1 MLVNILKNYLV
12 IQNMFNDLI
21 EKIRS
26 LLMEMGRHIGVSKS
40 LVGLTWKT
48 VADFKTGQSKILC
61 FRYLPLKLIYIS
73 YSSNYFVDLTPNQVG
88 SISPDKFHN
97 FIIHFNHHDEV
108 VVTIVYV
115 KF

>member
-40 LVGLTWKT
+40 LVGLT
-48 VADFKTGQSKILC
+48 
-61 FRYLPLKLIYIS
+61 
-73 YSSNYFVDLTPNQVG
+73 
-88 SISPDKFHN
+88 
-97 FIIHFNHHDEV
+97 
-108 VVTIVYV
+108 
-115 KF
+115 

>member
-1 MLVNILKNYLV
+1 MLVNILKNSLV
-12 IQNMFNDLI
+12 IQNFLNNLI

-26 LLMEMGRHIGVSKS
+26 FLMEMGRHVGVSKG
-40 LVGLTWKT
+40 LVET
-48 VADFKTGQSKILC
+48 VADFKTGQSKLLC
-61 FRYLPLKLIYIS
+61 FTYLPLKLIYIS

-97 FIIHFNHHDEV
+97 FIIHLNHHDEV
-108 VVTIVYV
+108 VLTIVYV